1 MAKFLNKL
9 KEILNPPK
17 QEVETQTTILQKKA
31 GTYKEV
37 ECAIDDQVV
46 DCAELE
52 APIHECGPSHFSH
65 GYSPYGNIPSENKY
79 TGIPA
84 PVVLSNDSW
93 FGPAIYKSQK
103 QLDYMQQEMEMKR
116 QEREN
121 NFSVEPDDI
130 HQKMYEIA
138 TKNQNTTLQLNPLG
152 GSENFHEGPGGW
164 NSGNGWA
171 RIEK

>member
-1 MAKFLNKL
+1 MIIKKL
-9 KEILNPPK
+9 KEILNSPK
-17 QEVETQTTILQKKA
+17 KEVETQTTILQKKA
-31 GTYKEV
+31 GTYKV
-37 ECAIDDQVV
+37 ECAIDEEVV
-46 DCAELE
+46 DCKEMSTT
-52 APIHECGPSHFSH
+52 P
-65 GYSPYGNIPSENKY
+65 Y

-93 FGPAIYKSQK
+93 FGDVTYKSQK
-103 QLDYMQQEMEMKR
+103 QLDYMEQETEMKR
-116 QEREN
+116 QEREK

-164 NSGNGWA
+164 NSGNGMGQFL
-171 RIEK
+171 K

>member
-1 MAKFLNKL
+1 MIIKKL

-17 QEVETQTTILQKKA
+17 KEVETQTTILQKKA
-31 GTYKEV
+31 GTYKV
-37 ECAIDDQVV
+37 ECAIDEEVV
-46 DCAELE
+46 DCKEMSST
-52 APIHECGPSHFSH
+52 P
-65 GYSPYGNIPSENKY
+65 Y
-79 TGIPA
+79 TGVPA

-93 FGPAIYKSQK
+93 FGDVTYKSQK
-103 QLDYMQQEMEMKR
+103 QLDYMEKETEMKR
-116 QEREN
+116 QEREK

-164 NSGNGWA
+164 NSGNGMGQFL
-171 RIEK
+171 K

>member
-1 MAKFLNKL
+1 MTKFLKKL
-9 KEILNPPK
+9 KEIIGSPK

-31 GTYKEV
+31 GTYKV
-37 ECAIDDQVV
+37 ECSIDNEKVPCETLGQQYHSP
-46 DCAELE
+46 E
-52 APIHECGPSHFSH
+52 AQGTWF
-65 GYSPYGNIPSENKY
+65 
-79 TGIPA
+79 TGVPA

-93 FGPAIYKSQK
+93 FGDVTYKSQK
-103 QLDYMQQEMEMKR
+103 QLDYMEKETEMKR
-116 QEREN
+116 KEREN

-164 NSGNGWA
+164 NSGNGMGQFL
-171 RIEK
+171 K